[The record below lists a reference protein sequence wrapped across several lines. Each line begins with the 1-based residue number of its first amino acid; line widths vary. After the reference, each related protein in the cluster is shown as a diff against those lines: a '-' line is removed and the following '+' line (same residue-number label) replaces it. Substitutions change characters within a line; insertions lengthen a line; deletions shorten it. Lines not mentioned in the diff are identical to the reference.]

1 MTAHLPENLD
11 WCIECDNRNDLERII
26 KSVKE
31 IGMPNFTMVIFRTDE
46 FTGMRAEV
54 RQSGMVCLLRAQ
66 LECAVDVRMGEDT
79 RNVTVS
85 CEQLLGVLRGSGKPQ
100 FRVRLFQTK
109 GDTNL
114 TVQSFDEFDS
124 TFTSQTRLATFM
136 EEEEELLELDEM
148 SFSYLLR
155 MDMNFFKSI
164 VKNNIDL
171 GCEQIEI
178 TIFRP
183 ERPDEEPPA
192 KKQNTG
198 ANIFR
203 IRFRCATDNIEDV
216 KEIVSVA
223 TDQDGRNEI
232 ELGDVK
238 APELTLCKHEMVQ
251 QFTLLFDLKFMC
263 SFLKSVD
270 QRGKLKVFL
279 NEETP
284 LLFKI
289 DLPTENS
296 YIYFVQAPQVSDN

>member
-1 MTAHLPENLD
+1 MVAPLPENLD

-31 IGMPNFTMVIFRTDE
+31 IGMPNFTMVVFHTNE

-66 LECAVDVRMGEDT
+66 LECSVELRGEGET
-79 RNVTVS
+79 RNITVS

-100 FRVRLFQTK
+100 FRVRVFQTK
-109 GDTNL
+109 GDTNI
-114 TVQSFDEFDS
+114 TVQSFDDFDS
-124 TFTSQTRLATFM
+124 TFTSSTRLATFM

-178 TIFRP
+178 TIFQP
-183 ERPDEEPPA
+183 MCSDAEPKK

-198 ANIFR
+198 GNIFK
-203 IRFRCATDNIEDV
+203 IRFRCATENLEDI
-216 KEIVSVA
+216 KEITSLA
-223 TDQDGRNEI
+223 TDQDGRSEI

-238 APELTLCKHEMVQ
+238 TTGIQTSEGEMTQ
-251 QFTLLFDLKFMC
+251 RFTLSFDLRFMC

-279 NEETP
+279 NEDTP

-296 YIYFVQAPQVSDN
+296 FIYFVQAPQVSED